1 MNYATKTAVTVPSA
15 YVTKNKQRIKQYDNT
30 IYLKNGDEFE
40 IELYN
45 PTQNKVLAKIE
56 INGNSIGG
64 TGIILRP
71 GERVFLER
79 YLNEAKK
86 FLFETYKVSGN
97 NQEVKKAI
105 EHNGDISVKFFQEY
119 ISPSVNYG
127 NPIILNNGWYDNLRY
142 YGSNTGGS
150 YSTISTNSL
159 GSTSAYCNT
168 LGTTSFNGGTTTNA
182 FFSHS
187 STPTSGSL
195 TSGSVTT
202 DSLSFETRKELIKK
216 MKRSVSKEIETGR
229 VEKGSNSDQS
239 FTYDYTTF
247 NSWHTWKSDWKLLPI
262 SQKAL
267 VKEDLKV
274 FCGEC
279 GTKRKKDSHKFCP
292 HCGTKY

>member
-127 NPIILNNGWYDNLRY
+127 SSITIGNPIWYNNLQYTAGNTYNS
-142 YGSNTGGS
+142 GS
-150 YSTISTNSL
+150 STVTNNSI
-159 GSTSAYCNT
+159 GTASFTNT
-168 LGTTSFNGGTTTNA
+168 LGTTSN

-187 STPTSGSL
+187 VPINTSSVSSTL
-195 TSGSVTT
+195 TTT
-202 DSLSFETRKELIKK
+202 DSLSTGKLRSATK
-216 MKRSVSKEIETGR
+216 MKKLSLDKPKEIETGR

>member
-1 MNYATKTAVTVPSA
+1 MNYTTKTAVTVPSA

-56 INGNSIGG
+56 INGNHIGG
-64 TGIILRP
+64 TGIVLRP

-79 YLNEAKK
+79 YLNDAKK

-97 NQEVKKAI
+97 SSEIKKAI
-105 EHNGDISVKFFQEY
+105 EHNGDVSVKFFQEY
-119 ISPSVNYG
+119 IAPTVNYG
-127 NPIILNNGWYDNLRY
+127 NPITINGGWNDNLRFFT
-142 YGSNTGGS
+142 SNKSGS
-150 YSTISTNSL
+150 YSTLNTNSF
-159 GSTSAYCNT
+159 GGTSTYTNT
-168 LGTTSFNGGTTTNA
+168 IGTTSFTGGDTTST

-187 STPTSGSL
+187 SMPTSGSI
-195 TSGSVTT
+195 TT
-202 DSLSFETRKELIKK
+202 DTLSFETRKEPINKLKK
-216 MKRSVSKEIETGR
+216 LRSKEIETGR
-229 VEKGSNSDQS
+229 VEKGSNSNQS
-239 FTYDYTTF
+239 FTYDYSTF
-247 NSWHTWKSDWKLLPI
+247 NSWYTWKSDWKLLPL

-274 FCGEC
+274 FCTEC